1 MNSPKN
7 NLKEHILDYLEKNK
21 RMTLAT
27 CEDNVP
33 WAATVMFAYDRNL
46 NFYFISNPKTRKTK
60 NLLSNPK
67 VSAAIN
73 EFTPK
78 VGYIAGV
85 QLEGSAQMLEKKKNA
100 QELEIFTKRFDWA
113 VDYLHDH
120 ELFKIT
126 PKRVYYLDDEKF
138 GPGIRKELNL

>member
-7 NLKEHILDYLEKNK
+7 NLKKHILDYLEKNK

-27 CEDNVP
+27 CEDNTP
-33 WAATVMFAYDRNL
+33 WAATVMFAYDTRL

-73 EFTPK
+73 EFIPK
-78 VGYIAGV
+78 IGLIVGV
-85 QLEGSAQMLEKKKNA
+85 QLEGTAKMLDKEKNA
-100 QELEIFTKRFDWA
+100 DELEIFTKRFNWA
-113 VDYLHDH
+113 ADYLHDH
-120 ELFKIT
+120 ELFKVT
-126 PKRVYYLDDEKF
+126 PKRVYYLDDGKC
-138 GPGIRKELNL
+138 GPGVRKELDL